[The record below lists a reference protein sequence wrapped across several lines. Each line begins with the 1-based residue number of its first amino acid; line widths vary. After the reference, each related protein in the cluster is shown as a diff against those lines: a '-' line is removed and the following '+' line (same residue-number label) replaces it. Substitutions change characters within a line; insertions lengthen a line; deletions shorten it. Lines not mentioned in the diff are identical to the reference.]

1 MNANRKNSFKAVTA
15 IVVAFFLVLSVSP
28 AIANT
33 SSVPVSASKSKSTN
47 TIVVSTHKVL
57 VSSGV
62 AKVAL
67 TVSPARVGSLS
78 TLTVSPIKGSTIVPS
93 TWTLSFNRPVL
104 FLNKKV
110 STISSVGAKIN
121 IKIGFID
128 TRNIIVTYKGVD
140 NKGKI
145 VSTRSLVKVASI
157 NGSTGSPTVI
167 INPIVKPT
175 VSPFVSSGADS
186 GIVNQGNNGSP
197 SSSNITDLTLGSDGG
212 PIAWETIPTNFVS
225 SWAGYIAP
233 RVVDLK
239 ALSCKYEPAIDKN
252 GNLVGFSK
260 PGDYL
265 WHVHFR
271 YALTGGNAKI
281 AVSSNPSN
289 YDILDSVKVLTPKD
303 TIIQYSDTYS
313 APNEPTYSK
322 VASDLSSYYIEN
334 YFMPMNWDETEIL
347 LGRNSAMFM
356 THGQLVSFE
365 GSGLSIPEGLCK

>member
-15 IVVAFFLVLSVSP
+15 IVVAFFLALSVSP
-28 AIANT
+28 TIANT

-167 INPIVKPT
+167 DNPIVKPT

-186 GIVNQGNNGSP
+186 GATKIAPTPTVAP
-197 SSSNITDLTLGSDGG
+197 STGIIGV
-212 PIAWETIPTNFVS
+212 TIPQTTWGSNLPLVLPPADWKA
-225 SWAGYIAP
+225 SWSGYIAP
-233 RVVDLK
+233 TVTDVSI
-239 ALSCKYEPAIDKN
+239 LSCKWNPSPVDRD
-252 GNLVGFSK
+252 GNILSTT
-260 PGDYL
+260 PGDGAFDVIVKYG
-265 WHVHFR
+265 
-271 YALTGGNAKI
+271 LTGGVFRQVSKI
-281 AVSSNPSN
+281 NSKGQKFITDYS
-289 YDILDSVKVLTPKD
+289 PKD
-303 TIIQYSDTYS
+303 I
-313 APNEPTYSK
+313 
-322 VASDLSSYYIEN
+322 SYNTTEFYIVQQNSVMNLADRTEQTFGYEV
-334 YFMPMNWDETEIL
+334 YFAPMNWNKNLYLVGENQDIL
-347 LGRNSAMFM
+347 SNNSLAFN
-356 THGQLVSFE
+356 GYAPLP
-365 GSGLSIPEGLCK
+365 IPEGVCK